1 MVPDGLVPLS
11 PERQDRLIRR
21 RQRFIAPL
29 RHSQTP
35 PALAAATNA
44 MITALETNIVQEET
58 RLAVARSLAAKA
70 RDFEL
75 AELRKL
81 AVAASKRREADHP
94 VQSDC
99 ASRADSRNAQHA
111 ASIVVHRF
119 TFCSHQ

>member
-1 MVPDGLVPLS
+1 M
-11 PERQDRLIRR
+11 
-21 RQRFIAPL
+21 IA
-29 RHSQTP
+29 
-35 PALAAATNA
+35 
-44 MITALETNIVQEET
+44 ALETNIVQEET

-94 VQSDC
+94 VQSVCDC
-99 ASRADSRNAQHA
+99 ASRADSRNVQHA